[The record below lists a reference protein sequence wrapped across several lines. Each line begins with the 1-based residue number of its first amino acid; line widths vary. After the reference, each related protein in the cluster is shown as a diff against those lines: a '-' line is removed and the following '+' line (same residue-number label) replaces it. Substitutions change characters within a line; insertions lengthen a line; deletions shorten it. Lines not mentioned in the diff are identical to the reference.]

1 MPPTRDT
8 QWGLNTFVTKPPE
21 TNKKLNVQNGEAF
34 YKEES
39 CSSVECA
46 GVEGVR
52 GYVCESRMR
61 PTSFEYT
68 FFPK

>member
-1 MPPTRDT
+1 MPNTARDT

-21 TNKKLNVQNGEAF
+21 TNKKLDAQNGEAF
-34 YKEES
+34 YKQES

-52 GYVCESRMR
+52 DMYVRVE
-61 PTSFEYT
+61 
-68 FFPK
+68 